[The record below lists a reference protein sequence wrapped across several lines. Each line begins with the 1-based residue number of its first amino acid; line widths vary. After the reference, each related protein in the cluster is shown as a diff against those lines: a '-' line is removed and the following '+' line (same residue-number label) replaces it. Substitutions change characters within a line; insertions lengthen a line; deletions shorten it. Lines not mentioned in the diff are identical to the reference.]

1 MPRLLLIAA
10 FLLSTLFSFAQLKKA
25 EAEKMINSIN
35 MSDVAEIYLIR
46 TRHPDGTQG
55 WFEKF
60 EKLDSKSCK
69 VTFNEGSMLLEGNAY
84 QVLLPYD
91 KIKLIFFNK
100 HNYLTI
106 EMTD

>member
-1 MPRLLLIAA
+1 MRKWIIALGLLLTA
-10 FLLSTLFSFAQLKKA
+10 SFSFAQLKKA
-25 EAEKMINSIN
+25 EVEKMINGIN
-35 MSDVAEIYLIR
+35 LADVAEIYLIR

-60 EKLDSKSCK
+60 EKLDAKSCK
-69 VTFNEGSMLLEGNAY
+69 VTFNEGSMTLEGNAY
-84 QVLLPYD
+84 MVLLPYE